1 MLVTENGN
9 RIFDVELSF
18 RYNKERFKLER
29 DKDIITRTDILKLLK
44 ERRRSVA
51 FTNYGGNLSS
61 SGFHKTAFFL
71 TLKPT
76 PNSVDTPHGVGFHI
90 RINWQKDMD
99 FLLALDNFACI
110 NGIVTL
116 NGLSEINWLDG
127 EFVKN
132 KLPLIFDYYL
142 VSFIDKT
149 AEDEA
154 EIVAREENKLK
165 SVPNKNANYDLQ
177 SKIDM
182 L

>member
-18 RYNKERFKLER
+18 RHNRERFKLER
-29 DKDIITRTDILKLLK
+29 DRDIITRIDVLKLLSN
-44 ERRRSVA
+44 RRRSAA

-61 SGFHKTAFFL
+61 SGFHKAAFFL

-90 RINWQKDMD
+90 KINWQKDMD
-99 FLLALDNFACI
+99 FLLALDNFTCI
-110 NGIVTL
+110 NGIVML

-132 KLPLIFDYYL
+132 KLPSIFDYYL

-154 EIVAREENKLK
+154 EIVVREENKLK
-165 SVPNKNANYDLQ
+165 MAPNKNANYDLQ